1 MAKRGRKCFSVGQII
16 KSQWFKPWTHG
27 RRSIEKWSFRTR
39 KSVPWNWLGCEIG
52 ELKTPAK
59 IVPCFFRGKNFT
71 ENEPCSGDVSIVQY
85 SFDACSSDVLMSWTT
100 LGFFNQ
106 STASGKKSTSFHV
119 FFSKSRGNSMH
130 FFNLSCCD
138 MSIIS
143 KLPTNQWS
151 SSDLCND
158 RSKWL
163 VHTTFCKCSKYLP
176 PIGLSRIGGTKK
188 KNTSIQVGET
198 PRFSP
203 EL

>member
-119 FFSKSRGNSMH
+119 FFFQVFWQFHAFLQFELLWHVNHIQTSHQPM
-130 FFNLSCCD
+130 
-138 MSIIS
+138 
-143 KLPTNQWS
+143 KLLWP
-151 SSDLCND
+151 L
-158 RSKWL
+158 
-163 VHTTFCKCSKYLP
+163 
-176 PIGLSRIGGTKK
+176 
-188 KNTSIQVGET
+188 
-198 PRFSP
+198 
-203 EL
+203 